1 MQQRAV
7 LVGVVEEVKFQNID
21 SGFGVIIIS
30 TEDQLHTVVGNLSL
44 VCEGERIEVVGEFV
58 VHPTFGV
65 QFRCESYKTT
75 MPKNANDIYA
85 YLASGVV
92 KGIGPATAMRIVE
105 KYGDES
111 LEIAVNEPLKLAK
124 IKGITKEKAYSI
136 SDRLRECS
144 ALQNLSAT
152 LTELSIDVEVAKKAY
167 AAFGDEALAI
177 IEKNPYILCTGYFGV
192 DFYIADAMS
201 QNLEI
206 DLRDETRCKAGICY
220 ILERNTDTGHSCLPS
235 GKLLDIAEEMLSVSK
250 EYLEEILSRCIED
263 DELKS
268 FLGGRDNYIFL
279 PYLYTAQQTIASRL
293 AIMKTYFPNPMI
305 NEKKRIAKLQKRLS
319 ISYHQKQSEAILMS
333 LWAGIM
339 ILTGGPGTGKTTT
352 VNGIISILEEEGYK
366 VALTAPTGRA
376 AKRMTELTGRE
387 SKTIHRLL
395 EVDFSNGK
403 SCRFLKNEKNPIK
416 ADVVIVDEISMVDT
430 ELFEALLIAMPLSCR
445 LILVGDS
452 DQLPSV
458 GTGNILRDLIL
469 CDSFPY
475 VKLTEIFRQSS
486 DSLIVTNAH
495 AIINEEEPE
504 LDRVDSDF
512 FFLQGGENAEKL
524 ICDLVSSRLPK
535 SYNLNP
541 FIDIQVLSPVKK
553 GALGTENLNRVL
565 QAALNP
571 PDEDKNECT
580 VNGILYREGDKVM
593 QVKNDYELEYSKGTE
608 EGKGVFNGD
617 IGVIKLIRNETKTA
631 IIDFDGRIYIYPWN
645 NLPMLELG
653 YAITVHKSQGSEFS
667 AVLLISPYN
676 SSRMQYKNLYYTAI
690 TRARK
695 LLVCVGSRE
704 NFKKAIKNERV
715 TLRYTMLRAMVAKEL
730 LDE

>member
-1 MQQRAV
+1 MQQREV
-7 LVGVVEEVKFQNID
+7 LVGVVEEVKFQNPD
-21 SGFGVIIIS
+21 SGFGVIIIA
-30 TEDQLHTVVGNLSL
+30 TENELHTVVGNLSL

-58 VHPTFGV
+58 VHPSFGV

-105 KYGDES
+105 KYGDKS
-111 LEIAVNEPLKLAK
+111 LEVAVNEPLKLSK
-124 IKGITKEKAYSI
+124 IKGITKEKAYFI
-136 SDRLRECS
+136 SDRLRECHTLQHLS
-144 ALQNLSAT
+144 ANLSD
-152 LTELSIDVEVAKKAY
+152 LGIDIEVAKKAY

-177 IEKNPYILCTGYFGV
+177 IERNPYILCTGYFGV
-192 DFYIADAMS
+192 DFYVADEMS
-201 QNLEI
+201 RNLEI
-206 DLRDETRCKAGICY
+206 DLRDETRCKAGLAY
-220 ILERNTDTGHSCLPS
+220 ILERNCDAGHSCLPS
-235 GKLLDIAEEMLSVSK
+235 EKLLDMAEGMLQVSK
-250 EYLEEILSRCIED
+250 GYLYEILTSSIENE
-263 DELKS
+263 ELRV
-268 FLGGRDNYIFL
+268 FLGDRDRYIFL
-279 PYLYTAQQTIASRL
+279 PHLYSAQETIATRL
-293 AIMKTYFPNPMI
+293 AILKTYFPNPMI
-305 NEKKRIAKLQKRLS
+305 NEKKRIEKLQKRLS
-319 ISYHQKQSEAILMS
+319 ISYHQKQSEAIIMS

-366 VALTAPTGRA
+366 VSLTAPTGRA

-387 SKTIHRLL
+387 AKTIHRLL
-395 EVDFSNGK
+395 EVDFANGK
-403 SCRFLKNEKNPIK
+403 SCKFLKNEKNPIK

-430 ELFEALLIAMPLSCR
+430 ELFEALLVAMPLSCR

-458 GTGNILRDLIL
+458 GTGNILQDLIL

-475 VKLTEIFRQSS
+475 VELTEIFRQSA

-495 AIINEEEPE
+495 AIINEEEPK
-504 LDRVDSDF
+504 LDRTDSDF
-512 FFLQGGENAEKL
+512 FFLQGGADPEKL
-524 ICDLVSSRLPK
+524 ICDLARERLPK
-535 SYNLNP
+535 SYKLDP
-541 FIDIQVLSPVKK
+541 FYDIQVLSPIKK
-553 GALGTENLNRVL
+553 GVLGVENLNRVL
-565 QAALNP
+565 QQALNP
-571 PDEDKNECT
+571 KDPDKNECT
-580 VNGILYREGDKVM
+580 VNGVTYREGDKVM

-631 IIDFDGRIYIYPWN
+631 IVDFDGRIYIYPWN
-645 NLPMLELG
+645 NLSLLELG

-667 AVLLISPYN
+667 AVLLISPGGN
-676 SSRMQYKNLYYTAI
+676 SRMQYKNLYYTAI
-690 TRARK
+690 TRARR

-704 NFKKAIKNERV
+704 NFLKAVKNERV

-730 LDE
+730 SNE